1 MPMKDFPPVLFRKW
15 IFTLAVGVCCLGVG
29 IVYFFF
35 AGDGVLLGLSGL
47 VFGFSVLRGILLYL
61 TISSHDYETVD
72 GTCVAISN
80 RLLRKCRRI
89 KIMDDQGIE
98 STLLLAKHTKI
109 KIGYQY
115 RFFFKKNAQPSLG
128 SKYLDTALSTDCFL
142 GYEELGQYLESDTG
156 ESSMSEEKAAK

>member
-1 MPMKDFPPVLFRKW
+1 MKDFPPVLFRKW

-29 IVYFFF
+29 SVYFFF
-35 AGDGVLLGLSGL
+35 ARDGVLMGLSGL
-47 VFGFSVLRGILLYL
+47 VFGFSLLRGILLYR
-61 TISSHDYETVD
+61 TISSQDYETVE

-98 STLLLAKHTKI
+98 STLLLAKQTKI

-115 RFFFKKNAQPSLG
+115 RFFFKKNARSSLG
-128 SKYLDTALSTDCFL
+128 SEYLDTALSTDCFL
-142 GYEELGQYLESDTG
+142 GYEELGQYSESDTG
-156 ESSMSEEKAAK
+156 SFPVSKEKTAK